1 MRLVFMGT
9 PEFAVPSLKKLA
21 ESGHTLAGIV
31 TQPDRPKGRG
41 QRIGFSA
48 VRRFAMEAGLP
59 VLQPDNLR
67 DPAFLQSL
75 KDWKADCFVVVAY
88 RVLPREVF
96 EMPPKG
102 TVNLHASLL
111 PRYRGAAPI
120 QWAVI
125 RGEMETGVSTF
136 FIEEKVDTGAWILQE
151 KTDIQPDETAGE
163 LHDRLAL
170 IGAGCLL
177 RTVDLIS
184 DGKAVGTPQN
194 GEATP
199 APKILPEHCRIDW
212 RKPAAEIANL
222 IRGLS
227 PRPGAFTF
235 WNGKRLKMLR
245 AGLFSG
251 ESESASPGT
260 VVRVDAE
267 DLCVATGEG
276 FVLIRTVQL
285 ECGQAM
291 DMCSFL
297 RGHCIVPGSGF
308 VSSLKA

>member
-9 PEFAVPSLKKLA
+9 PEFAVPSLKRLA

-41 QRIGFSA
+41 LRVGFSA
-48 VRRFAMEAGLP
+48 VKSFAMEAGLS
-59 VLQPDNLR
+59 VLQPENLR
-67 DPAFLQSL
+67 DPAFLHAL
-75 KDWKADCFVVVAY
+75 KEWKADCFVVVAY

-111 PRYRGAAPI
+111 PKYRGAAPV

-125 RGEMETGVSTF
+125 RGETETGVSTF

-151 KTDIQPDETAGE
+151 RTAIRSDETAGE

-177 RTVDLIS
+177 RTVNLIA
-184 DGKAVGTPQN
+184 DGKAVGTPQK

-212 RKPAAEIANL
+212 RKSAAEIANL

-235 WNGKRLKMLR
+235 WNGKRLKMLQ
-245 AGLFSG
+245 AGLHSG
-251 ESESASPGT
+251 EAEYASPGT
-260 VVRVDAE
+260 VVRIDAE
-267 DLCVATGEG
+267 DLCVASGDG
-276 FVLIRTVQL
+276 FVRVRTVQL

-297 RGHCIVPGSGF
+297 RGHCIVPGTVFDG
-308 VSSLKA
+308 SLKA

>member
-9 PEFAVPSLKKLA
+9 PEFAVPSLKILF
-21 ESGHTLAGIV
+21 ESGHVLAGIV

-41 QRIGFSA
+41 LKVGFSA
-48 VRRFAMEAGLP
+48 VKRFAIEEGLP
-59 VLQPDNLR
+59 VLQPENLR
-67 DPAFLQSL
+67 DPAFLQAL

-96 EMPPKG
+96 ALPPGG
-102 TVNLHASLL
+102 TINLHASLL
-111 PRYRGAAPI
+111 PKYRGAAPI

-125 RGEMETGVSTF
+125 RGEEETGVSTF
-136 FIEEKVDTGAWILQE
+136 FIEEQVDTGACILQE
-151 KTDIQPDETAGE
+151 KTAIRPDETAGE

-177 RTVDLIS
+177 RTVELVAE
-184 DGKAVGTPQN
+184 GKAVGTPQR
-194 GEATP
+194 GDATP
-199 APKILPEHCRIDW
+199 APKIPPEQWRIDW
-212 RKPAAEIANL
+212 RKPAAEVVNF

-235 WNGKRLKMLR
+235 WSGRRLKLFHAAIGP
-245 AGLFSG
+245 AGSKHPV
-251 ESESASPGT
+251 PGT

-267 DLCVATGEG
+267 GLCVASGDG
-276 FVLIRTVQL
+276 CVQVRAVQL

-291 DMCSFL
+291 DIGAFL
-297 RGHCIVPGSGF
+297 RGHCIVRGSVF
-308 VSSLKA
+308 DNSMKA

>member
-9 PEFAVPSLKKLA
+9 PEFAVPSLKILF
-21 ESGHTLAGIV
+21 ESGHVLAGIV

-41 QRIGFSA
+41 LRVGFSA
-48 VRRFAMEAGLP
+48 VKRFAMEKGLP
-59 VLQPDNLR
+59 VLQPENLA
-67 DPAFLQSL
+67 DPAFLQAL
-75 KDWKADCFVVVAY
+75 KDWQADCFIVVAFCL
-88 RVLPREVF
+88 LPREVF
-96 EMPPKG
+96 SLPPGG

-125 RGEMETGVSTF
+125 RGEAETGVSTF
-136 FIEEKVDTGAWILQE
+136 FIEEKIDTGACILQE
-151 KTDIQPDETAGE
+151 RTAIRPDETAGE

-177 RTVDLIS
+177 RTVDLIAE
-184 DGKAVGTPQN
+184 GKAVGTPQR

-199 APKILPEHCRIDW
+199 APKIRPEQCLIDW
-212 RKPAAEIANL
+212 RKSAAEVVNF

-235 WNGKRLKMLR
+235 WNGRRLK
-245 AGLFSG
+245 LFHA
-251 ESESASPGT
+251 ETRPVEAEHPAPGT
-260 VVRVDAE
+260 VVRVDRE
-267 DLCVATGEG
+267 SLCVASGDG
-276 FVLIRTVQL
+276 CVQVRAVQL

-291 DMCSFL
+291 DIGAFL
-297 RGHCIVPGSGF
+297 RGHCMVRGSVF
-308 VSSLKA
+308 DNSMKA